1 MSKEFILFF
10 TLIFV
15 AQLAV
20 WFQINGQFIWPSFTR
35 NELMISLLGAPIS
48 WAFIKSAKYGYI
60 TFEGVLWPQRLIGF
74 ATGIIL
80 FSLLTWWFL
89 DEGINTKTTVC
100 LIPTLSPFVFPAAQV
115 EGERATEG
123 WRRHYHKNTA
133 SCRLRNRPV
142 CPLAMECHIICSN
155 MIWHDII

>member
-100 LIPTLSPFVFPAAQV
+100 LILSLAIVLIQMF
-115 EGERATEG
+115 
-123 WRRHYHKNTA
+123 WKN
-133 SCRLRNRPV
+133 
-142 CPLAMECHIICSN
+142 
-155 MIWHDII
+155 